1 MERGYAGAMR
11 QPADRSR
18 DVRQGRDPLRDHDPG
33 VDFATTTSRASPPTE
48 RVVQILDFLA
58 SRPADR
64 FGVSELARRVGL
76 SKPTCLGIVTSLSD
90 AGYLVRDAADKTYRL
105 GPSLITLGHKA
116 QESMRVSP
124 AAREELRRLSARF
137 GVTAALSGV
146 VDDRIT
152 LLDLVAP
159 AGARP
164 GVEVGQSY
172 PFAPPV
178 GLMFVLW
185 DDEAERNWL
194 AKEPTIPLRTNSDRL
209 KRVIAECRADG
220 YLVERQTPGGRRLYS
235 LMAGMSSTL
244 PDELRA
250 LLGELVSDIG
260 ERVYLRDEN
269 RSAGKRRTTRTD
281 ISVISAPIY
290 DHYQRQVMVSSMH
303 IGKSLTDKEIVEHA
317 GALVATA
324 DAVTAQLGGIK
335 R

>member
-1 MERGYAGAMR
+1 MSAPTASSG
-11 QPADRSR
+11 
-18 DVRQGRDPLRDHDPG
+18 
-33 VDFATTTSRASPPTE
+33 RASPPTD
-48 RVVQILDFLA
+48 RVVAILDFLA
-58 SRPADR
+58 GRPDER

-76 SKPTCLGIVTSLSD
+76 SKPTCLGIVTSLTD
-90 AGYLVRDAADKTYRL
+90 AGYLVRDQADKSYRL

-124 AAREELRRLSARF
+124 AAREQLRRLSSRY
-137 GVTAALSGV
+137 GVTAALSAV

-159 AGARP
+159 TGVRP

-194 AKEPTIPLRTNSDRL
+194 AMAPTIPLRTDVDRL
-209 KRVIAECRADG
+209 GRVVACCRADG

-235 LMAGMSSTL
+235 LMAGMPTNL

-260 ERVYLRDEN
+260 ERVYLRDEMSG
-269 RSAGKRRTTRTD
+269 RGRHD
-281 ISVISAPIY
+281 ISVISAPVF
-290 DHYQRQVMVSSMH
+290 DHYQRQVMVASMH
-303 IGKSLTDKEIVEHA
+303 IGKPLTDHEISERARAV
-317 GALVATA
+317 VATA
-324 DAVTAQLGGIK
+324 DAVTRQLGGTK
-335 R
+335 RPFS